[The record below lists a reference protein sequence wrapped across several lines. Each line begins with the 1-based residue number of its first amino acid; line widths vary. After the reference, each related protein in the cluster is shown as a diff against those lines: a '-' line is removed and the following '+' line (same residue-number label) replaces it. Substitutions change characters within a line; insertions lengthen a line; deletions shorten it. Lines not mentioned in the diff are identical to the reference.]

1 MQVVV
6 RVTGNPRRKP
16 AVPYSSISKTRIA
29 LLEIDEIEQCFQRV
43 RLAAM
48 QLGRETDIDS
58 FASRVS
64 ALRERVN
71 TAETSKSE
79 IDVMLATLKEDV
91 QAFLRTLQSP
101 H

>member
-1 MQVVV
+1 MTDV
-6 RVTGNPRRKP
+6 RVTGNPRSKP

-29 LLEIDEIEQCFQRV
+29 LLEIDEIEQCFRRV
-43 RLAAM
+43 RPAAM
-48 QLGRETDIDS
+48 QLGRENDVDS
-58 FASRVS
+58 FASRAS
-64 ALRERVN
+64 AIRERVN

-79 IDVMLATLKEDV
+79 IDVMLATLKDDV

>member
-1 MQVVV
+1 MP
-6 RVTGNPRRKP
+6 NP
-16 AVPYSSISKTRIA
+16 SISRIRIA

-48 QLGRETDIDS
+48 KLGRESDIDS

-64 ALRERVN
+64 ALRERVR
-71 TAETSKSE
+71 TAGTSRSE
-79 IDVMLATLKEDV
+79 IEVMLATLKDDV
-91 QAFLRTLQSP
+91 QAFLRTLQNP

>member
-1 MQVVV
+1 M
-6 RVTGNPRRKP
+6 TGIPRSKP

-29 LLEIDEIEQCFQRV
+29 LLEIDEIEQCFRRV
-43 RLAAM
+43 RPAAM
-48 QLGRETDIDS
+48 QLGRENDVDS
-58 FASRVS
+58 FASRAS
-64 ALRERVN
+64 AIRERVN